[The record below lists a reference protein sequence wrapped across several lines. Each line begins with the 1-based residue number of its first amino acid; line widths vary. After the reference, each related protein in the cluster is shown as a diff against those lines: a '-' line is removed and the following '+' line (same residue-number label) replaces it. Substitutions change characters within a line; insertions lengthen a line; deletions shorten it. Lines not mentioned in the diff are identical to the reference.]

1 MKKVVVFF
9 LTLTFLVSCQ
19 TGYQGYSD
27 DPEIKENIENY
38 DIQVSQ
44 SAKIPKDG
52 SGPVAGF
59 SPEVQPDTV
68 ITFTGLDDRVFV
80 SNGNAVN
87 FIYDGIDP
95 DDTYIMYE
103 SWEGGYY
110 LTLKKMTQGVDVKF
124 QKICQ
129 IFIVGNPS
137 LTRVAVPPSMRYEQI
152 IWTPRSDGTWE
163 LRIGSTERGCK
174 SKSLDELQKVRDK
187 KYEGSVPK

>member
-1 MKKVVVFF
+1 MKRYF
-9 LTLTFLVSCQ
+9 LLFASMILIVSCQ
-19 TGYQGYSD
+19 TGYHKN
-27 DPEIKENIENY
+27 DPEIKENIDNY
-38 DIQVSQ
+38 EITVSQ
-44 SAKIPKDG
+44 SARIPKDG

-59 SPEVQPDTV
+59 SPEAKPDTV
-68 ITFTGLDDRVFV
+68 ITFTGLDERVFV
-80 SNGNAVN
+80 TNGNAVN

-103 SWEGGYY
+103 SWDDGYY
-110 LTLKKMTQGVDVKF
+110 LTLKSKMQGVDVKF
-124 QKICQ
+124 HKICQ

-137 LTRVAVPPSMRYEQI
+137 LTRIAVPETMKYEQI

-187 KYEGSVPK
+187 KYESNVPK